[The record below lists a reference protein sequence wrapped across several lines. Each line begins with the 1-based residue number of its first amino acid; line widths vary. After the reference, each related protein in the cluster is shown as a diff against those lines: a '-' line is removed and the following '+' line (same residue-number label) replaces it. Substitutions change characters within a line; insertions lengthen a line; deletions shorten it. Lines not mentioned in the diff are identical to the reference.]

1 MTNIQEWIYSL
12 HISIMR
18 KELKR
23 LYKDVMRPEIDYDG
37 ACKSAVLLLQN
48 AQQLYTLL
56 NNMRNLYNETGSQ
69 VQGLCDAC
77 PSAPAEDDPA

>member
-1 MTNIQEWIYSL
+1 MTNIQSFIYYW

-18 KELKR
+18 KNLKR
-23 LYKDVMRPEIDYDG
+23 IYKDVMRPEIDYDG
-37 ACKSAVLLLQN
+37 ACESVALLLQN

-56 NNMRNLYNETGSQ
+56 NNMRELYNETGSQ
-69 VQGLCDAC
+69 VQGICVAD

>member
-1 MTNIQEWIYSL
+1 MTQIQDYIYRW

-18 KELKR
+18 MELKR
-23 LYKDVMRPEIDYDG
+23 LYRDVMRPEIDYDA
-37 ACKSAVLLLQN
+37 ACKDAILLLQN
-48 AQQLYTLL
+48 AHELYNLL

-69 VQGLCDAC
+69 VQGICVAG